1 MFMKEKKKSEKRR
14 FHWKSIILASA
25 AIILLIALC
34 IAMMPLARFLITPEG
49 QASVT
54 AKMEEFGIFA
64 PVVFVALQVIQVVI
78 AVIPGG
84 PVPIIGGMLFGE
96 FAALILCLVGFFL
109 GTALVYYLVQWLGR
123 PLVDRFVTEKHFQKF
138 DFLMEGKRLEAL
150 VFLVFFL
157 PGLPKDAL
165 TYLVSFN
172 SKIKPMRL
180 FILTTLGRTPAT
192 ILTVYVGGNIWDG
205 NFKAASILILVMVAL
220 AILGLWIKRYID
232 KRAEIHDAKKKKE

>member
-1 MFMKEKKKSEKRR
+1 MKKGSCNVHERKKKSEKRR

-84 PVPIIGGMLFGE
+84 PVPIIGGML
-96 FAALILCLVGFFL
+96 
-109 GTALVYYLVQWLGR
+109 
-123 PLVDRFVTEKHFQKF
+123 
-138 DFLMEGKRLEAL
+138 
-150 VFLVFFL
+150 
-157 PGLPKDAL
+157 
-165 TYLVSFN
+165 LVSLL
-172 SKIKPMRL
+172 R
-180 FILTTLGRTPAT
+180 
-192 ILTVYVGGNIWDG
+192 
-205 NFKAASILILVMVAL
+205 
-220 AILGLWIKRYID
+220 
-232 KRAEIHDAKKKKE
+232 

>member
-78 AVIPGG
+78 AIIPGG

-232 KRAEIHDAKKKKE
+232 RRAEIHDAKKKKE

>member
-78 AVIPGG
+78 AIIPGG

>member
-78 AVIPGG
+78 AIIPGG

-123 PLVDRFVTEKHFQKF
+123 PMVDRFVTEKHFQKF